1 VREATSARVAHM
13 LRQRGFNA
21 FILVGGLAA
30 WRKAG
35 LPLEPV
41 PREDLVKLPTFS

>member
-13 LRQRGFNA
+13 LREKGFNA
-21 FILVGGLAA
+21 YILVGGMAA

-35 LPLEPV
+35 QPVEIV

>member
-13 LRQRGFNA
+13 LREEGFNA
-21 FILVGGLAA
+21 FVIVGGLAA

-35 LPLEPV
+35 NPLEPV
-41 PREDLVKLPTFS
+41 PGDDLVKLPTFS

>member
-41 PREDLVKLPTFS
+41 PREDLVKLPTFN

>member
-13 LRQRGFNA
+13 LREKGFNA
-21 FILVGGLAA
+21 FVLVGGLTA

-35 LPLEPV
+35 QALETV
-41 PREDLVKLPTFS
+41 PEADLVHLPTFS

>member
-41 PREDLVKLPTFS
+41 PREDLLKLPTFN